1 VSKAFTKEDG
11 TSEAPIVPRRAPLPP
26 GVPNYVTARG
36 LVALR
41 EELARFDAGASPP
54 GGVEARAQAAR
65 RAELEQRIATAVVAP
80 PPADR
85 GEIRFGAHVAL
96 AAAGG
101 QRDLQIV
108 GVDEANPAHDLVA
121 FIAPLAR
128 ALLGRRA
135 GDTVTV
141 PAPGGD
147 EDLEI
152 LSVTYD

>member
-11 TSEAPIVPRRAPLPP
+11 PGEAPIVARRAPLPA
-26 GVPNYVTARG
+26 GVPNYVTSRG

-41 EELARFDAGASPP
+41 EELARFDAP
-54 GGVEARAQAAR
+54 GGVVDARTVAAR
-65 RAELEQRIATAVVAP
+65 RAELEQRIATAVVTA

-85 GEIRFGAHVAL
+85 GQIRFGARVGL

-101 QRDLQIV
+101 GQRNVQIV

-121 FIAPLAR
+121 FVAPLAR

-135 GDTVTV
+135 GETVTV

-152 LSVTYD
+152 VSVTYD